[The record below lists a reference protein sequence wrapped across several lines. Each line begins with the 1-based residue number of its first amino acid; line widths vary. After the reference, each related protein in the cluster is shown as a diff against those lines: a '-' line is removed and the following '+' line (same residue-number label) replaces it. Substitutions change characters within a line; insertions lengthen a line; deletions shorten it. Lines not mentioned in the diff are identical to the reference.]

1 MKNILSE
8 IFENNGFE
16 EKEIEFNEWNSKTYS
31 NKVSET
37 YILLFVEDIKDTLVD
52 SISELCSVE
61 IYNSDKL
68 TKAQKS
74 NLYIIIVVRKNGQLS
89 ELNQNT
95 IFRIEENELYYK
107 KFFLWY
113 DDTELEELK
122 NNCGNDFSNNTLEKI
137 LLNNKSFFAFK
148 ENKELNKGY
157 SLLSRIYIKLTFLTL
172 NNVEPLDRNLSD
184 FIEEEIVK
192 IDDKLYQYVLTN
204 YEKDDFIQIAYDYIE
219 LSEAERTKIKKE
231 LEGGI

>member
-1 MKNILSE
+1 MKKILSE
-8 IFENNGFE
+8 LFENNYFE
-16 EKEIEFNEWNSKTYS
+16 EKEIKFKGWDSKTYS

-37 YILLFVEDIKDTLVD
+37 YIVLFVEGIEATLVE
-52 SISELCSVE
+52 SISELCSAE

-74 NLYIIIVVRKNGQLS
+74 NLYIIIVVKKNGQIS
-89 ELNQNT
+89 ELENNT

-122 NNCGNDFSNNTLEKI
+122 NRCKNDFNNDTLENM
-137 LLNNKSFFAFK
+137 LLDNEAFSMFK
-148 ENKELNKGY
+148 ENEELNKGY
-157 SLLSRIYIKLTFLTL
+157 SLLSRIYIKLAFLTL
-172 NNVEPLDRNLSD
+172 NNVEPLDKNLSD
-184 FIEEEIVK
+184 FIEEAIV
-192 IDDKLYQYVLTN
+192 DVNDKLYQYVLIN
-204 YEKDDFIQIAYDYIE
+204 YENHDFIQKAYDYIE
-219 LSEAERTKIKKE
+219 LSEAEYVKIKKE

>member
-8 IFENNGFE
+8 IFENNSFE
-16 EKEIEFNEWNSKTYS
+16 EKKIEFKNWYSKTYS

-37 YILLFVEDIKDTLVD
+37 YILLFVENINSTLVD
-52 SISELCSVE
+52 SISELCSAE

-74 NLYIIIVVRKNGQLS
+74 NLYIIIVVKGNGQLS
-89 ELNQNT
+89 ELENNI

-113 DDTELEELK
+113 DDTELEELR
-122 NNCGNDFSNNTLEKI
+122 NSCDNDFSNDTLEKM
-137 LLNNKSFFAFK
+137 LLDNESFSIFK

-157 SLLSRIYIKLTFLTL
+157 SLLSRIYIKLAFLTL
-172 NNVEPLDRNLSD
+172 NNVEPLDKNLSD
-184 FIEEEIVK
+184 FIEEAIVNVN
-192 IDDKLYQYVLTN
+192 DKLYQYVLTN
-204 YEKDDFIQIAYDYIE
+204 YEKDDFIQKAYDYIE
-219 LSEAERTKIKKE
+219 LSESEYIKIKKE
-231 LEGGI
+231 LEGGF